1 MSIPQM
7 EKQTKFNAPN
17 IALRSARTYPTG
29 TPTTYVIYN
38 ITGVILVRALTAII
52 TVNMPA
58 GAKTIAVRANA
69 VAMDNTAFDLAGLAA
84 GTRII
89 VHGAVAVETSISALA
104 ASSRTT
110 GTLPWIVGPGAI
122 DFILTGAGGIG
133 TVAGALKWEMEWQP
147 LSADAAV
154 RTA

>member
-1 MSIPQM
+1 MSLTQTL
-7 EKQTKFNAPN
+7 KKTKFTAPN
-17 IALRSARTYPTG
+17 IAIRSARTYPTG
-29 TPTTYVIYN
+29 TPTTYGIFTVIGN
-38 ITGVILVRALTAII
+38 ILVWALTAIV

-69 VAMDNTAFDLAGLAA
+69 VAMDNTAFDLVGLAA

-89 VHGAVAVETSISALA
+89 VHGAVAVETSVSVMA

-110 GTLPWIVGPGAI
+110 GTLPWIVCPGTI

-133 TVAGALKWEMEWQP
+133 TVAGALKWEMQWQP
-147 LSADAAV
+147 LTADAAV
-154 RTA
+154 RTV